1 MRTAMMTAGDR
12 GAVVGLPRARADL
25 ADSAV
30 EQLYREHRLHMV
42 RLAYLLV
49 GDRESAEDIAQDAF
63 AALHRHWR
71 QLRSTDAA
79 IGYLRTATVN
89 GARSLL
95 RRRRTVRR
103 FPQPD
108 ESTLSVESAEA
119 TSMLAAEHSEVLAAM
134 RRLPDRQREVLLL
147 RYWSELGEAEIAST
161 LGISIGAV
169 KSNASRGRATLASML
184 GQDR

>member
-1 MRTAMMTAGDR
+1 MTAGDR
-12 GAVVGLPRARADL
+12 EAATGLPRALPDIRSADR
-25 ADSAV
+25 AV

-49 GDRESAEDIAQDAF
+49 GDRESAEDVAQDAF
-63 AALHRHWR
+63 AALHRHWHR
-71 QLRSTDAA
+71 LRSTDAA

-108 ESTLSVESAEA
+108 EASLSVESAEA
-119 TSMLAAEHSEVLAAM
+119 SSMLSAEHREVLVAM
-134 RRLPDRQREVLLL
+134 RQLPDRQREVLLL
-147 RYWSELGEAEIAST
+147 RYWSELGEAEIAQT

-169 KSNASRGRATLASML
+169 KSNASRGRATIATML

>member
-1 MRTAMMTAGDR
+1 MTAGDR
-12 GAVVGLPRARADL
+12 GAAASVPRDLGEIRSADL
-25 ADSAV
+25 AV

-63 AALHRHWR
+63 AALHRQWR
-71 QLRSTDAA
+71 RLRSTDAA

-89 GARSLL
+89 GSRSLL

-108 ESTLSVESAEA
+108 ESALSVESAEA
-119 TSMLAAEHSEVLAAM
+119 TSLLSAEHAEVLAAM

-147 RYWSELGEAEIAST
+147 RYWSELGEAEIART

-169 KSNASRGRATLASML
+169 KSNASRGRATLATLL